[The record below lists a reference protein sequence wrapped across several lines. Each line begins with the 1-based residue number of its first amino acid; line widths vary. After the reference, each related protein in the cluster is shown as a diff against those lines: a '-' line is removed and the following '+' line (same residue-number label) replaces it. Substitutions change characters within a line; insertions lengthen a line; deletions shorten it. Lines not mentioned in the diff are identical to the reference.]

1 MIYPT
6 MRFDMQRQLS
16 SKLEVRNTKYD
27 VNNLS
32 HNTSYKITS
41 TNTTTIIVMAT
52 DLLMAMILWSLIFSA
67 PHVFAQH
74 MMMPPAANI
83 GDRKV
88 TLNFQTE
95 PAVIKSGQNVLMK
108 VAFVDQNTKQSIKHV
123 TVRTDVISNKDGKH
137 ILSEFFH
144 AHDGN
149 INVDFRP
156 GSTTRYAVSGNMDD
170 LTNAWVADPGSPII
184 VNGPVFS
191 QPGNYKIILE
201 VTTIDN
207 DKTDLSQPLKYELN
221 VPVS

>member
-1 MIYPT
+1 
-6 MRFDMQRQLS
+6 MRFAMQRQLS
-16 SKLEVRNTKYD
+16 SKLEVRNIKYD

-52 DLLMAMILWSLIFSA
+52 GLLMAMICIFSA

-191 QPGNYKIILE
+191 QPGNYHIILE

>member
-1 MIYPT
+1 
-6 MRFDMQRQLS
+6 MRFAMRRQLS
-16 SKLEVRNTKYD
+16 SKLEVRNIKYD
-27 VNNLS
+27 VNDIS
-32 HNTSYKITS
+32 HNTSYKITT
-41 TNTTTIIVMAT
+41 TNTTTIIMIAT
-52 DLLMAMILWSLIFSA
+52 GPLMAMILWSFIFSA

-123 TVRTDVISNKDGKH
+123 TVRMDVISNKDGKH

-149 INVDFRP
+149 INVVFRP
-156 GSTTRYAVSGNMDD
+156 SSTTRYAVSGNMDD

-184 VNGPVFS
+184 VNGQVFS
-191 QPGNYKIILE
+191 QPGDYKIILE
-201 VTTIDN
+201 ATTIDN

>member
-1 MIYPT
+1 MPFT
-6 MRFDMQRQLS
+6 MQRQLS
-16 SKLEVRNTKYD
+16 SKLEVRNTKCD
-27 VNNLS
+27 VNNLL
-32 HNTSYKITS
+32 HNTSYKITI
-41 TNTTTIIVMAT
+41 TNTTTIIVIAT
-52 DLLMAMILWSLIFSA
+52 GLLMAMILWSFIFSA

-83 GDRKV
+83 GNRKV

-95 PAVIKSGQNVLMK
+95 PAVIKSGQRVLMK
-108 VAFVDQNTKQSIKHV
+108 VAFLDQNTKQSIKHV
-123 TVRTDVISNKDGKH
+123 TVRMDVISNNDGKH
-137 ILSEFFH
+137 VLSEFFH

-156 GSTTRYAVSGNMDD
+156 SSITRYAVTGNMDD
-170 LTNAWVADPGSPII
+170 LTNAWVADLGSPII

-191 QPGNYKIILE
+191 QPGNYHIILE

-207 DKTDLSQPLKYELN
+207 DKTDLPQPLKYELN

>member
-1 MIYPT
+1 
-6 MRFDMQRQLS
+6 MRFAMRRQLS
-16 SKLEVRNTKYD
+16 SKLEVRNIKYD
-27 VNNLS
+27 VNDIS
-32 HNTSYKITS
+32 HNTSYKITT
-41 TNTTTIIVMAT
+41 TNTTTIIMIAT
-52 DLLMAMILWSLIFSA
+52 GPLMAMILWSFIFSA

-123 TVRTDVISNKDGKH
+123 TVRMDVISNKDGKH

-149 INVDFRP
+149 INVDFRLS
-156 GSTTRYAVSGNMDD
+156 STTRYAVSGNMDD

-184 VNGPVFS
+184 VNGQVFS
-191 QPGNYKIILE
+191 QPGDYKIILE
-201 VTTIDN
+201 ATTIDN